1 MLNKIISF
9 SLHNRPVILFFSVLL
24 MVVGIWTACKM
35 EVDVFPDLNAPTVV
49 VMTEAQGMASE
60 EVERLVTFPIE
71 TAVNGATDVRRVRS
85 SSTTGF
91 SVVWVEFD
99 WGTDIYRDRQI
110 VSEKLAT
117 IGDALPQGV
126 GQPTLGPQ
134 SSILGEVMFIG
145 LTADSTSMGDLRTLA
160 DWTVRPQLLATGGVA
175 QVTVMGGDI
184 MEYQIRIH
192 PERMRHYG
200 VTLTQVMDATRNMN
214 RNASGGVL
222 YERGNE
228 YIVRGVLTTANTELL
243 GQAVVATTAKGQPV
257 VLADVADVE
266 MGVKSPKMGL
276 ASVSGKPAVLLT
288 VTKQPSTSTLELTG
302 KLDEVVEQMRSALP
316 KDVKV
321 NTQLYRQQ
329 NFIDS
334 SISNIK
340 KSLVEGGIFVVLVLF
355 IFLMNARTT
364 VISLVTIP
372 LSLLITMLVLHVMG
386 LTINTMSIG
395 GMAIA
400 IGSLV
405 DDAIVDV
412 ENVFKR
418 LRQNARLPKEQRQS
432 KLDVIFH
439 ASHEVRM
446 PILNSTLI
454 IVVSFVPL
462 FFLSGL
468 EGRMLAPLGV
478 SFIVSLFASTVVALT
493 LTPVLCSYL
502 LKDGAESEEG
512 RVKSEEFNSLS
523 LENEGGRVKSE
534 EFNRLSLESEEG
546 RVKSEEFN
554 GDSPHG
560 SGSQEPRWV
569 RAMKVRYEQLLMRVL
584 DGPKRAILIATGVLV
599 VLTLVLFFNLGRSF
613 LPPFN
618 EGSFTI
624 NVSTLPGVSFEES
637 DRMGEQAERLLLQ
650 VPEVKDVARKTGR
663 AELDE
668 HALGVNTSEME
679 VPFELK
685 DRSKEEVMADIRSK
699 LRTLPGVN
707 VEIGQ
712 PISHRIDAML
722 SGTKAG
728 IAIKVFGPD
737 LTTLHSI
744 GLQIQQA
751 TRSIDGV
758 TDLNVEQ
765 QVERPQLVIRPRR
778 LLLASNG
785 ITLPQFAAYVNAA
798 LGGEVVSQVQDGGK
812 TFDLT
817 VRMADEDINSIDHIR
832 NMLID
837 TADGR
842 QVCLSDVADIF
853 SSAGPNTISRENAQR
868 KLVVSANAQGRDL
881 RSVVNDMRQSIET
894 NVKLPDGYRVEYGGQ
909 FESEASASRLL
920 LGLSVVSIVVILLLL
935 YLQFRSWKQSV
946 VVLLNLPLALIGG
959 VLALVVTGGVVSIPA
974 IIGFISLFGMATRGG
989 MLLVDRYNE
998 LARHGLSRR
1007 EVVLRGSLDRL
1018 LPILMTALSSGLA
1031 LIPLALG
1038 SSLPGNE
1045 IQSPMAQVMLGGLL
1059 TSTLLNLIIVPLMAP
1074 LKVKETGD

>member
-222 YERGNE
+222 YERGTE

-502 LKDGAESEEG
+502 LKDGAG
-512 RVKSEEFNSLS
+512 
-523 LENEGGRVKSE
+523 
-534 EFNRLSLESEEG
+534 SEEG

-554 GDSPHG
+554 GDSPHV

-1074 LKVKETGD
+1074 LKVKETCD

>member
-24 MVVGIWTACKM
+24 IIVGMWTASKM

-91 SVVWVEFD
+91 SVVWVEFE

-117 IGDALPQGV
+117 IGDALPSGV

-145 LTADSTSMGDLRTLA
+145 LTADSTSLGDLRTLA
-160 DWTVRPQLLATGGVA
+160 DWTIRPQLLSTGGVA
-175 QVTVMGGDI
+175 QVTVMGGDL
-184 MEYQIRIH
+184 MEYQIRLH

-228 YIVRGVLTTANTELL
+228 YIVRGMLSTSSTQQM
-243 GQAVVATTAKGQPV
+243 GQAVVGTTPKGQPI
-257 VLADVADVE
+257 VLSDIADVQ
-266 MGVKSPKMGL
+266 MGPKSPKMGL

-288 VTKQPSTSTLELTG
+288 VTKQPSTSTLELTK
-302 KLDEVVEQMRSALP
+302 KLDAVVAQMQASLP
-316 KDVKV
+316 KDIKV

-340 KSLVEGGIFVVLVLF
+340 KSLIEGGIFVVLVLF

-364 VISLVTIP
+364 IISLVTIP
-372 LSLLITMLVLHVMG
+372 LSLLITMLVLHAMG

-418 LRQNARLPKEQRQS
+418 LRKNALLPKEQRQS
-432 KLDVIFH
+432 KIDVIFH

-454 IVVSFVPL
+454 IVVSFIPL

-468 EGRMLAPLGV
+468 EGRMLAPLGI
-478 SFIVSLFASTVVALT
+478 SFIVSLFASTLVALT
-493 LTPVLCSYL
+493 LTPVLCAYL
-502 LKDGAESEEG
+502 LTDPQQDGQHARTE
-512 RVKSEEFNSLS
+512 
-523 LENEGGRVKSE
+523 
-534 EFNRLSLESEEG
+534 
-546 RVKSEEFN
+546 
-554 GDSPHG
+554 
-560 SGSQEPRWV
+560 EPRWV
-569 RAMKVRYEQLLMRVL
+569 RAMKMRYEQLLIKVL
-584 DGPKRAILIATGVLV
+584 DGPKRAILIGTGAV
-599 VLTLVLFFNLGRSF
+599 VALTLVLFFSLGRSF

-637 DRMGEQAERLLLQ
+637 DRIGEQAEKLLLQ

-679 VPFELK
+679 VPFALK
-685 DRSKEEVMADIRSK
+685 DRSKDEVMADIRAK

-728 IAIKVFGPD
+728 IAIKIFGPD
-737 LTTLHSI
+737 LTTLHSL
-744 GLQIQQA
+744 GMQIQQA
-751 TRSIDGV
+751 THNIEGV

-765 QVERPQLVIRPRR
+765 QVERPQLIIRPRR
-778 LLLASNG
+778 TLLASYG
-785 ITLPQFAAYVNAA
+785 ITLPQFAECVNVA

-832 NMLID
+832 DMLID
-837 TADGR
+837 TGDGR
-842 QVCLSDVADIF
+842 QVAFSDMADIE

-868 KLVVSANAQGRDL
+868 KLVVSANAQGRDM
-881 RSVVNDMRQSIET
+881 RSVVNDMRQAIET
-894 NVKLPDGYRVEYGGQ
+894 KVKMPDGYRVEYGGQ
-909 FESEASASRLL
+909 FESEAAASRLL
-920 LGLSVVSIVVILLLL
+920 LGLSVVSIIVILLLL

-959 VLALVVTGGVVSIPA
+959 VMALVVTGGVISIPA

-998 LARHGLSRR
+998 LSSHGLSHR
-1007 EVVLRGSLDRL
+1007 EVVVRGSLDRL

-1038 SSLPGNE
+1038 SHLPGNE

-1059 TSTLLNLIIVPLMAP
+1059 TSTLLNLVIVPLMAP
-1074 LKVKETGD
+1074 MKVQKENNITV

>member
-439 ASHEVRM
+439 ASREVRM

-523 LENEGGRVKSE
+523 LE
-534 EFNRLSLESEEG
+534 SEEG

-560 SGSQEPRWV
+560 AGSQEPRWV

-613 LPPFN
+613 LPSFN

>member
-418 LRQNARLPKEQRQS
+418 LRQNARLPKEQRQG

-523 LENEGGRVKSE
+523 LESE
-534 EFNRLSLESEEG
+534 EERG
-546 RVKSEEFN
+546 KSEEFN

-560 SGSQEPRWV
+560 AGSQEPRWV

-613 LPPFN
+613 LPSFN

-881 RSVVNDMRQSIET
+881 RSVVNDMRQAIET

>member
-24 MVVGIWTACKM
+24 IIVGMWTASKM

-91 SVVWVEFD
+91 SVVWVEFE

-117 IGDALPQGV
+117 IGDALPSGV

-145 LTADSTSMGDLRTLA
+145 LTADSTSLGDLRTLA
-160 DWTVRPQLLATGGVA
+160 DWTIRPQLLSTGGVA
-175 QVTVMGGDI
+175 QVTVMGGDL
-184 MEYQIRIH
+184 MEYQIRLH

-228 YIVRGVLTTANTELL
+228 YIVRGMLSTSSTQQM
-243 GQAVVATTAKGQPV
+243 GQAVVGTTPKGQPI
-257 VLADVADVE
+257 VLSDIADVQ
-266 MGVKSPKMGL
+266 MGPKSPKMGL

-288 VTKQPSTSTLELTG
+288 VTKQPSTSTLELTK
-302 KLDEVVEQMRSALP
+302 KLDAVVAQMQASLP
-316 KDVKV
+316 KDIKV

-364 VISLVTIP
+364 IISLVTIP
-372 LSLLITMLVLHVMG
+372 LSLLITMLVLHAMG

-418 LRQNARLPKEQRQS
+418 LRKNALLPKEQRQS
-432 KLDVIFH
+432 KIDVIFH

-468 EGRMLAPLGV
+468 EGRMLAPLGI
-478 SFIVSLFASTVVALT
+478 SFIVSLFASTLVALT
-493 LTPVLCSYL
+493 LTPVLCAYL
-502 LKDGAESEEG
+502 LTDPQQDGQHARTE
-512 RVKSEEFNSLS
+512 
-523 LENEGGRVKSE
+523 
-534 EFNRLSLESEEG
+534 
-546 RVKSEEFN
+546 
-554 GDSPHG
+554 
-560 SGSQEPRWV
+560 EPRWV
-569 RAMKVRYEQLLMRVL
+569 RAMKMRYEQLLIKVL
-584 DGPKRAILIATGVLV
+584 DGPKRTILIGTGAV
-599 VLTLVLFFNLGRSF
+599 VALTLVLFFSLGRSF

-637 DRMGEQAERLLLQ
+637 DRIGEQAEKLLLQ

-679 VPFELK
+679 VPFALK
-685 DRSKEEVMADIRSK
+685 DRSKDEVMADIRAK

-728 IAIKVFGPD
+728 IAIKIFGPD
-737 LTTLHSI
+737 LTTLHSL
-744 GLQIQQA
+744 GMQIQQA
-751 TRSIDGV
+751 THDIEGV

-765 QVERPQLVIRPRR
+765 QVERPQLIIRPRR
-778 LLLASNG
+778 TLLASYG
-785 ITLPQFAAYVNAA
+785 ITLPQFAECVNVA

-832 NMLID
+832 DMLID
-837 TADGR
+837 TGDGR
-842 QVCLSDVADIF
+842 QVAFSDMADIE

-868 KLVVSANAQGRDL
+868 KLVVSANAQGRDM
-881 RSVVNDMRQSIET
+881 RSVVNDMRQAIET
-894 NVKLPDGYRVEYGGQ
+894 KVKMPDGYRVEYGGQ
-909 FESEASASRLL
+909 FESEAAASRLL
-920 LGLSVVSIVVILLLL
+920 LGLSVVSIIVILLLL

-959 VLALVVTGGVVSIPA
+959 VMALVVTGGVISIPA

-998 LARHGLSRR
+998 LSSHGLSHR
-1007 EVVLRGSLDRL
+1007 EVVVRGSLDRL

-1038 SSLPGNE
+1038 SHLPGNE

-1059 TSTLLNLIIVPLMAP
+1059 TSTLLNLVIVPLMAP
-1074 LKVKETGD
+1074 MKVQKENNITV

>member
-439 ASHEVRM
+439 ASREVRM

-512 RVKSEEFNSLS
+512 RVKSGESEEGRVKSEEFNSLS
-523 LENEGGRVKSE
+523 LENEG
-534 EFNRLSLESEEG
+534 G

-613 LPPFN
+613 LPSFN

-946 VVLLNLPLALIGG
+946 VVLLNPPLALIGG

>member
-24 MVVGIWTACKM
+24 MIVGMWTASKM

-117 IGDALPQGV
+117 IGDALPSGV

-145 LTADSTSMGDLRTLA
+145 LTADSTSLGDLRTLA
-160 DWTVRPQLLATGGVA
+160 DWTIRPQLLSTGGVA
-175 QVTVMGGDI
+175 QVTVMGGDL
-184 MEYQIRIH
+184 MEYQIRLH

-228 YIVRGVLTTANTELL
+228 YIVRGMLSTSSTQQM
-243 GQAVVATTAKGQPV
+243 GQAVVGTTPKGQPI
-257 VLADVADVE
+257 VLSDIADVQ
-266 MGVKSPKMGL
+266 MGPKSPKMGL

-288 VTKQPSTSTLELTG
+288 VTKQPSTSTLELTE
-302 KLDEVVEQMRSALP
+302 KLDAVVAQMQASLP

-364 VISLVTIP
+364 IISLVTIP
-372 LSLLITMLVLHVMG
+372 LSLLITMLVLHAMG

-418 LRQNARLPKEQRQS
+418 LRKNALLPKEQRQS
-432 KLDVIFH
+432 KIDVIFH

-468 EGRMLAPLGV
+468 EGRMLAPLGI
-478 SFIVSLFASTVVALT
+478 SFIVSLFASTLVALT
-493 LTPVLCSYL
+493 LTPVLCAYL
-502 LKDGAESEEG
+502 LTDPQQEG
-512 RVKSEEFNSLS
+512 KHARTE
-523 LENEGGRVKSE
+523 
-534 EFNRLSLESEEG
+534 
-546 RVKSEEFN
+546 
-554 GDSPHG
+554 
-560 SGSQEPRWV
+560 EPRWV
-569 RAMKVRYEQLLMRVL
+569 RAMKKHYEQLLIKVL
-584 DGPKRAILIATGVLV
+584 DGPKRAILIGTGAV
-599 VLTLVLFFNLGRSF
+599 VALTLVLFFSLGRSF

-624 NVSTLPGVSFEES
+624 NVSTLPGVSFKES
-637 DRMGEQAERLLLQ
+637 DRIGAQAEKLLLQ

-679 VPFELK
+679 VPFALK
-685 DRSKEEVMADIRSK
+685 DRSKDEVMADIRAK

-737 LTTLHSI
+737 LTTLHSL
-744 GLQIQQA
+744 GMQIQQA
-751 TRSIDGV
+751 THDIEGV

-765 QVERPQLVIRPRR
+765 QVERPQLIIRPRR
-778 LLLASNG
+778 TLLASYG
-785 ITLPQFAAYVNAA
+785 ITLPQFAECVNVA

-832 NMLID
+832 DMLID
-837 TADGR
+837 TGDGR
-842 QVCLSDVADIF
+842 QVAFSDMADIE

-868 KLVVSANAQGRDL
+868 KLVVSANAQGRDM
-881 RSVVNDMRQSIET
+881 RSVVNDMRQAIET
-894 NVKLPDGYRVEYGGQ
+894 KVKMPDGYRVEYGGQ
-909 FESEASASRLL
+909 FESEAAASRLL
-920 LGLSVVSIVVILLLL
+920 LGLSVVSIIVILLLL

-959 VLALVVTGGVVSIPA
+959 VMALVVTGGVISIPA

-998 LARHGLSRR
+998 LSSRGLSHR
-1007 EVVLRGSLDRL
+1007 EVVVRGSLDRL

-1038 SSLPGNE
+1038 SHLPGNE

-1059 TSTLLNLIIVPLMAP
+1059 TSTLLNLVIVPLMAP
-1074 LKVKETGD
+1074 MKVQKENNVTV